1 LVLLALVPSLTLAAI
16 WGVTTNRILTE
27 GLRLRSQTALSRSTG
42 ALGTD
47 VTLALQRE
55 RRLSAAHLA
64 APKSSTAELNQA
76 RERTDAAVRNLV
88 STADEV
94 SKAPARI
101 SDRMYPVTAAAES
114 LSYYRGQV
122 DNTSVIGADQILQH
136 YTDTIDAQVSAF
148 QELSQVDDGAL
159 TAEAALLASLEQ
171 ATELV
176 SQEDALLTLAQQGG
190 QLSEIEYAKF
200 TQIVGARRWLVSSQI
215 DPFLSGA
222 AESGAERIIAS
233 AQWQKMESIEDDII
247 ATHAARRSLSFVPLP
262 ASVRQWRPALDV
274 LSDEGT
280 VFIEQRTEALLDHS
294 SARARALLT
303 EAAGISAGGLA
314 AVLLCTLLSWR
325 IARSLSRRLRG
336 LREATLDMARTRL
349 PDVVARLNQGERID
363 VDAAAPALD
372 YGGDELGQV
381 AQAFNDAQRTA
392 VNTAVE
398 LAETRRGFQKVILG
412 VARHTQN
419 LVNRQLSTLDA
430 LEREHEDPQ
439 VLRGLYE
446 LDSTASQMRRYEENL
461 VIISGGQPGRRWTRP
476 VAMVDVLRSA
486 IGEVAEYQR
495 VTVHIDGDVRLA
507 GPAVADVI
515 HLLAELIENATVFS
529 PAPSPVRVR
538 ADLVVKGLAI
548 EVEDRGVGMSEEDY
562 QSLNRQLADPPRF
575 DVVALAD
582 DPRLGMFVVGRLAA
596 RHGISVTLRSSPYG
610 GSAAIVLIPA
620 DIVVCELEEDNAC
633 AVPPPA
639 GPGRLPPRRA
649 SVRPAVAA
657 PDPTQ
662 PQALTPRGAPTAIAY
677 GSDRPAATADAEGPT
692 PLPRRVPQTS
702 LVAEL
707 LEERPAAGPAPRS
720 GYAADRAEADPDRC
734 ARQAASGLSA
744 FQRGTSH
751 ARTEPEPPT
760 HLDPDPCPEGDSY
773 LDPDPYPEGDSYPD
787 PDPYPEG
794 SAAYAPDDSSN
805 GRQAAPRHARAKIP
819 APLPTKDV

>member
-1 LVLLALVPSLTLAAI
+1 MSPRRDARRRTGSIRISLVLLALVPSLTLAAI

-27 GLRLRSQTALSRSTG
+27 GLRLRTQTALSKSTG

-64 APKSSTAELNQA
+64 SPRSSATELDRA
-76 RERTDAAVRNLV
+76 RERSDAAVKNLV
-88 STADEV
+88 SRAGEV
-94 SKAPARI
+94 KKAPARI
-101 SDRMYPVTAAAES
+101 RDRMYPVTAAAES
-114 LSYYRGQV
+114 LWYYRSQV
-122 DNTSVIGADQILQH
+122 DKPSAIDADQILQQ
-136 YTDTIDAQVSAF
+136 YTDIIDSQISAF

-159 TAEAALLASLEQ
+159 TSEAALLVSLEQ
-171 ATELV
+171 GAELI
-176 SQEDALLTLAQQGG
+176 SQEDALLTLAQPAG
-190 QLSEIEYAKF
+190 QLSANDYAKF
-200 TQIVGARRWLVSSQI
+200 VQIVGARRWLVNNQI
-215 DPFLSGA
+215 SPFLFGA
-222 AESGAERIIAS
+222 TESGVQRIIGS
-233 AQWQKMESIEDDII
+233 AQWQTLETIENDII
-247 ATHAARRSLSFVPLP
+247 ATHSARRSLSYVPLP
-262 ASVRQWRPALDV
+262 TSIRQWRPALDE
-274 LSDEGT
+274 LNRMGT
-280 VFIEQRTEALLDHS
+280 VFIEKRTAALLDHS
-294 SARARALLT
+294 STRASSLLT

-314 AVLLCTLLSWR
+314 AVLLCILLSWR
-325 IARSLSRRLRG
+325 ITRSLSRRLRG
-336 LREATLDMARTRL
+336 LRGATLDMARTRL

-392 VNTAVE
+392 VGIAVE

-430 LEREHEDPQ
+430 MEREQEDPQ
-439 VLRGLYE
+439 ILRGLYE

-495 VTVHIDGDVRLA
+495 VTVHIDGEVGLA

-529 PAPSPVRVR
+529 PTPSPVRVR

-562 QSLNRQLADPPRF
+562 ESLNRQLADPPPF
-575 DVVALAD
+575 DVVALGD

-596 RHGISVTLRSSPYG
+596 RHRISVTLRSSPYG
-610 GSAAIVLIPA
+610 GSAAIVLIPE
-620 DIVVCELEEDNAC
+620 DIVVREPEADD
-633 AVPPPA
+633 PA
-639 GPGRLPPRRA
+639 RHAAGEAHRLPQRR
-649 SVRPAVAA
+649 SPVRPAVVA
-657 PDPTQ
+657 PDPVPRQ
-662 PQALTPRGAPTAIAY
+662 IVAPPGRPASVGYDESDGPQATGT
-677 GSDRPAATADAEGPT
+677 GPA
-692 PLPRRVPQTS
+692 PLPRRVPQSS

-707 LEERPAAGPAPRS
+707 LQEPSPAP
-720 GYAADRAEADPDRC
+720 GRAERTGNSADPDLF

-744 FQRGTSH
+744 FQRGTFH
-751 ARTEPEPPT
+751 ARTEPEPRNRPESDSDP
-760 HLDPDPCPEGDSY
+760 HLEAEGDR
-773 LDPDPYPEGDSYPD
+773 
-787 PDPYPEG
+787 
-794 SAAYAPDDSSN
+794 AYAPDDAS
-805 GRQAAPRHARAKIP
+805 GRQAAPRHARTGFP
-819 APLPTKDV
+819 TPLPTKDVR